1 MYYLSRYACAGREP
15 SKLCSFHRPCQRK
28 PIMKNK
34 KERGIKKD
42 VRAKERQKERE
53 REPLCRYWQPRK
65 KKRLVHT
72 HPWHIRRAEINLGSV
87 ALAGAVLVCSQS
99 SHVPVPVPVPVPV
112 LEMRGYP
119 PTSLT
124 PRSKLF
130 STTCLWPSHLG
141 LTSLPKPTILYLKPR
156 DGVSAFPLPSFPPS
170 APSPPRRSRP
180 APRCFTASLAHT

>member
-1 MYYLSRYACAGREP
+1 ML
-15 SKLCSFHRPCQRK
+15 
-28 PIMKNK
+28 
-34 KERGIKKD
+34 KKD
-42 VRAKERQKERE
+42 KKRE
-53 REPLCRYWQPRK
+53 NGSHCAATGSPEK
-65 KKRLVHT
+65 KKKKRERLVHT

-87 ALAGAVLVCSQS
+87 ALAGAVRVCSQS

-112 LEMRGYP
+112 LEMRRYP

-156 DGVSAFPLPSFPPS
+156 DGVSAFALPSFFPLHAQPT
-170 APSPPRRSRP
+170 SPFQTRAALLHCEPGTYIIHDPRSSS
-180 APRCFTASLAHT
+180 CFTFVIGAPHVG